1 MLNIINE
8 ELMAYETIDAV
19 DKGKNYTKIRVA
31 TSNKLQQYENDERYS
46 RYNGDNKD
54 APKKT
59 TAGTSV
65 KKIESRVDALKPI
78 NREII
83 RISAPYKTI
92 GEFIAQPN
100 ESKTVNFDL
109 PMSININSSNQYQPK
124 VEVRCHEKGDDRANL
139 YVVAFP
145 FNGMIKPIAEDPKYR
160 IYKGLIASS
169 AKPFFFNNRKYRKV
183 LYLVLEVNKNLF
195 NPEHKYHTDM
205 ISIQFE
211 SFALFTDRETN
222 EKKTNCEVFTLNILS
237 SNGEYATTWEYSTVN
252 DAIMMNA
259 DPGQKLWVTY
269 EVDNNRINKRHESS
283 ENTYQKR
290 NSGQKP
296 SHIEGDMIVTTN
308 KHGIRKEIPM
318 NTGRKNDNYGQRN
331 NRGKKSYYEPRK
343 YDNDDYYED
352 DNYGKRHGGKNG
364 NRGRGK
370 DRY

>member
-1 MLNIINE
+1 MLKIINE

-19 DKGKNYTKIRVA
+19 DKGKNYTKIKVA

-46 RYNGDNKD
+46 RYNEENKD
-54 APKKT
+54 VPKKT
-59 TAGTSV
+59 SEGPSV
-65 KKIESRVDALKPI
+65 KKIESKVDALRPI

-83 RISAPYKTI
+83 RISAPYKTV
-92 GEFIAQPN
+92 GDFIAQPN
-100 ESKTVNFDL
+100 ESKTVDFDL

-183 LYLVLEVNKNLF
+183 LYLVIEINKNLF
-195 NPEHKYHTDM
+195 NPEHKYHTDE
-205 ISIQFE
+205 IDIQLE

-222 EKKTNCEVFTLNILS
+222 ERKTNCEVFTLKILS
-237 SNGEYATTWEYSTVN
+237 ANGDYSTNWEYSTVN
-252 DAIMMNA
+252 DAIVMTA
-259 DPGQKLWVTY
+259 DPGQKLWVTH
-269 EVDNNRINKRHESS
+269 EVDNTKAPKRNDYSS
-283 ENTYQKR
+283 EHTYQKR
-290 NSGQKP
+290 TSGQKP
-296 SHIEGDMIVTTN
+296 SHIEGDMIITTN

-318 NTGRKNDNYGQRN
+318 STGRRDDNYGQRN

-343 YDNDDYYED
+343 YDYDDYD
-352 DNYGKRHGGKNG
+352 DNHGKKHGGKNG
-364 NRGRGK
+364 NRGKGK
-370 DRY
+370 NRY